1 MGRKAKYSKEI
12 KIQICK
18 DFLDGTKGITQILQE
33 LNLKRSYN
41 SMIYDWIHKYEIHG
55 ESVFEERNFN
65 RGYTIEFKSKVV
77 QEYTDGL
84 GSIHNLAVKY
94 NISSSMVVNW
104 IKRYNSNIELKDYY
118 PIPEV
123 YMKDTLKS
131 TLEERIEI
139 VKYCIDH
146 DKNYKE
152 TCIKYNCKYA
162 QLYQWV
168 KKYEQLGEE
177 GLSDKRGKRKDE
189 RELTDLE
196 IAQKRI
202 AQLEREK
209 EEFKKRYELLKKVE
223 EIERKWR

>member
-18 DFLDGTKGITQILQE
+18 DYLEGRKGIAKIIQE
-33 LNLKRSYN
+33 LNLNLSYN
-41 SMIYDWIHKYEIHG
+41 SMIYEWIHKYEIHG
-55 ESVFEERNFN
+55 ESAFEERNFN
-65 RGYTIEFKSKVV
+65 RDYTKEFKAKVV
-77 QEYTDGL
+77 QEYINGL
-84 GSIHNLAVKY
+84 GSIRNLAAKY
-94 NISSSMVVNW
+94 NITNSMVRNW
-104 IKRYNSNIELKDYY
+104 VKKYNSNIELKDYY
-118 PIPEV
+118 PAPEV
-123 YMKDTLKS
+123 YMKDTLKT

-146 DKNYKE
+146 EKNYKE

-177 GLSDKRGKRKDE
+177 GLSDNRGKRKVE
-189 RELTDLE
+189 EELTELE
-196 IAQKRI
+196 IAQKKI

-209 EEFKKRYELLKKVE
+209 EEFRKRYELLKKAE
-223 EIERKWR
+223 EIERRWR